1 MKKNSKEEK
10 KIPVKQ
16 TKPLRVAAKKH
27 IIEVNQQKGKKFK
40 NAGKFESKN
49 RGNTYKAVHELCVKY
64 MRDRY
69 SMIAEGVKDADI
81 YKEIDKIKKE
91 ANRLHKQDPQ
101 CTQILINNKT
111 LYDMYFKS
119 EDGVSCEWKIVQEF
133 PHLPKDKTTLYVRC
147 WFPTSNVIVRVDVL
161 RIAEFADDFEMVA
174 ILSFVQKNFNQVAYF
189 DRDKTAL
196 LDKFAT
202 MAGDD
207 PSRRNRSQNQR
218 KEQIKLDEPA
228 SFTTGFLYSEYQ
240 VIEYC
245 PDKLMLPNMC
255 IPVQQVTYDE
265 TMLND
270 CLTLSVNQLLRHQFF
285 VSREQVQRLWRQSQC
300 WGQDRADIRK
310 VEYGVSI
317 NAFKDFFV
325 KDNLS
330 YSIVEV
336 DKFKGKES
344 YAALK
349 DFVKKNMKNS
359 DKFREIL
366 ILCSLVETDGSV
378 VSHAGTFLRQQSGTG
393 FVTIKFYDPLE
404 NDFYER
410 GGKRLDYHK
419 QFSRFD
425 RIKVHT
431 LQGW

>member
-1 MKKNSKEEK
+1 MLKKNFKEEK
-10 KIPVKQ
+10 KIPAKQ
-16 TKPLRVAAKKH
+16 TKPLSVDDKESK
-27 IIEVNQQKGKKFK
+27 IVGGYKGINTYNQQVGHKFK

-49 RGNTYKAVHELCVKY
+49 RGNTFKAVHELCVKY
-64 MRDRY
+64 MTDRY
-69 SMIAEGVKDADI
+69 SLIAEGVKDADI

-133 PHLPKDKTTLYVRC
+133 PHLPKDRTTLYVRC

-189 DRDKTAL
+189 DKDKTAV
-196 LDKFAT
+196 LDKFAS

-245 PDKLMLPNMC
+245 PDKLMQPNMC
-255 IPVQQVTYDE
+255 VPAQQVTYTE

-270 CLTLSVNQLLRHQFF
+270 CLTLSVNQLLRHRFF
-285 VSREQVQRLWRQSQC
+285 TMREQVQRLWMQTGRLNNFY
-300 WGQDRADIRK
+300 
-310 VEYGVSI
+310 VE
-317 NAFKDFFV
+317 
-325 KDNLS
+325 
-330 YSIVEV
+330 
-336 DKFKGKES
+336 
-344 YAALK
+344 
-349 DFVKKNMKNS
+349 
-359 DKFREIL
+359 
-366 ILCSLVETDGSV
+366 
-378 VSHAGTFLRQQSGTG
+378 
-393 FVTIKFYDPLE
+393 
-404 NDFYER
+404 
-410 GGKRLDYHK
+410 
-419 QFSRFD
+419 
-425 RIKVHT
+425 
-431 LQGW
+431 